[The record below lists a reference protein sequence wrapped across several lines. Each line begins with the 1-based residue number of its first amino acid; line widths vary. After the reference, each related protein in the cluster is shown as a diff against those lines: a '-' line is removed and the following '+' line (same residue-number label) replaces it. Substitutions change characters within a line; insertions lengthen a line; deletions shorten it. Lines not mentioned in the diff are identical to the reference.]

1 MDQREQHPPDG
12 PDRITADE
20 QFDADPEPTP
30 TEYNMIGSRLKD
42 VRKRILSEL
51 YKSGGE
57 ASVTQLRAD
66 DGAAV
71 PRGSLDHH
79 LSWLRGEQDWW
90 PENVS
95 ALVEVIRREEIDA
108 GVPTRVIGLTPIG
121 EMFAEQILDDASVAP
136 GAGSEEVRM
145 AISAHSDQITGIEER
160 LDALDNR
167 SDDFGERIAQLE
179 DSVELLNKKLEIVI
193 EQQEMVEEHLR
204 ISTDD

>member
-12 PDRITADE
+12 PDRVTADE
-20 QFDADPEPTP
+20 QFDATAEPTP

-51 YKSGGE
+51 YESGGE

-90 PENVS
+90 PENIPP
-95 ALVEVIRREEIDA
+95 LVEVIRREEIDA
-108 GVPTRVIGLTPIG
+108 GVPTRIIGLTP
-121 EMFAEQILDDASVAP
+121 
-136 GAGSEEVRM
+136 R
-145 AISAHSDQITGIEER
+145 
-160 LDALDNR
+160 
-167 SDDFGERIAQLE
+167 
-179 DSVELLNKKLEIVI
+179 
-193 EQQEMVEEHLR
+193 
-204 ISTDD
+204 